1 MNDEL
6 KQSVDGLTQELAAQ
20 RRLAESEKTKSI
32 APQPPSVT
40 EAKQAPPPTDSSF
53 RNASKDFHNKVVGP
67 AIAKA
72 MTSSNIGTPTPLS
85 ESTIDDTITS
95 GQATTNKL
103 LTGIVKTEKSQ
114 LVAQEQAGELS
125 KTEKLVKEKKNS
137 VIIAGLDD
145 KANKQFGGMFSGLKK
160 IFGKKERSTTMPSSP
175 EEDSGGFW
183 SWLGGILLVAGT
195 SIGPMLLAAATGVLT
210 ALGTAFMLPVKA
222 LSWVGGGIMDIVSG
236 TTRAVTGGFKRLFGM
251 DGKEGIFKKG
261 GKWISKTVGGWWT
274 ATSSA
279 IGGVFGKSKPPPAMG
294 AGLTKL
300 AAGASDDVVKTA
312 AKGVGA
318 GRKVMM
324 KGVLKGALRLAGPI
338 AAAGFALYDGASA
351 AMTEYE
357 KSGSILKATKEGVA
371 GALSGITFGL
381 ISQESITGAMD
392 AIGDGMSQYYG
403 GLTDA
408 VKEVF
413 TGYKDIGSAIMDGEW
428 SKVGGLA
435 VDTLSKA
442 SGHIVDGVKGLW
454 DSATGWLF
462 GSPHATHYINSAS
475 DEIHSGTTALASS
488 AGKISSASNG
498 MVTASNNIHSGT
510 TALTSSAGKI
520 SSATN
525 GMVTASTITT
535 SDILTSTSNITA
547 AGANMSDSLIKA
559 AGSQNQSAADL
570 QKNLR
575 TLGSPFTGVKQINAK
590 IGDYF
595 SSTSDIISTSSK
607 TASELAADTV
617 NLAESSSPTTSITG
631 IFSKISDY
639 FSSTFNTTT
648 DVISKISSG
657 ENPIKAVG
665 TGLVD
670 QVSHFVSLTGGI
682 FTSATAIA
690 VSAGK
695 AFASPIV
702 SLYDTVTGWFTDAE
716 DTVPTKPTPPPIAP
730 TVNNNIKSL
739 QATKLQETSNLAVSR
754 DLQNVTSTLK
764 TREESTGNYQVEQAK
779 QVQADNAEVVNRLTK
794 LCEYQEM
801 QLHQMKLNT
810 RQGKEMNESVTD
822 AISNSGQ
829 TTVVSNSNSNSSTI
843 NTSTGGGLN
852 DFRSRV
858 NSFA

>member
-1 MNDEL
+1 MNDEF
-6 KQSVDGLTQELAAQ
+6 KQSVDALTKELAAQ
-20 RRLAESEKTKSI
+20 RRNAESEKTKNTS
-32 APQPPSVT
+32 PQPPSVT
-40 EAKQAPPPTDSSF
+40 AAKQPPPPATSAF
-53 RNASKDFHNKVVGP
+53 RNASKDFHDEVVGP
-67 AIAKA
+67 AIVKA
-72 MTSSNIGTPTPLS
+72 MKSSSNGVPPPVF
-85 ESTIDDTITS
+85 ESTTDDTMTS
-95 GQATTNKL
+95 GQAVTNKL

-114 LVAQEQAGELS
+114 LTAQEEAGELS
-125 KTEKLVKEKKNS
+125 KTEKLVKEKKSS

-145 KANKQFGGMFSGLKK
+145 KASKQFGGMFSGLKK

-183 SWLGGILLVAGT
+183 SWLGGILLIAGT
-195 SIGPMLLAAATGVLT
+195 AVGPMLLAAATGVLSV
-210 ALGTAFMLPVKA
+210 LGAAFMLPVKA
-222 LSWVGGGIMDIVSG
+222 LAFVGGGIMDIVSG

-251 DGKEGIFKKG
+251 DGKEGLFKKG
-261 GKWISKTVGGWWT
+261 GKFLAATVGGWWT

-279 IGGVFGKSKPPPAMG
+279 IGNVFGKSKPPPAMG

-300 AAGASDDVVKTA
+300 ATGASDDVVKTA
-312 AKGVGA
+312 AKGLGA
-318 GRKVMM
+318 GKKVMM

-381 ISQESITGAMD
+381 VSQESISGAMD
-392 AIGDGMSQYYG
+392 AIGSGFSSYFG
-403 GLTDA
+403 GLASA
-408 VKEVF
+408 VGTSL
-413 TGYKDIGSAIMDGEW
+413 TGLKDIGVAMLDGDFG
-428 SKVGGLA
+428 KVGSVA

-442 SGHIVDGVKGLW
+442 SNHIVDGVKGLW

-488 AGKISSASNG
+488 AGKISTASTG
-498 MVTASNNIHSGT
+498 LATASTVTAS
-510 TALTSSAGKI
+510 
-520 SSATN
+520 
-525 GMVTASTITT
+525 
-535 SDILTSTSNITA
+535 DILNSTSNITS
-547 AGANMSDSLIKA
+547 AGANMSDSLIKSA
-559 AGSQNQSAADL
+559 KSQNQSAADL

-575 TLGSPFTGVKQINAK
+575 TLDSPFIGVKQLNAK

-648 DVISKISSG
+648 DVISKISAG

-682 FTSATAIA
+682 FKSATNAA
-690 VSAGK
+690 VRAGK

-716 DTVPTKPTPPPIAP
+716 DTVPTKPTAPKIPPP
-730 TVNNNIKSL
+730 VNNTIKSL

-764 TREESTGNYQVEQAK
+764 TREQTTGNYQVEQAK
-779 QVQADNAEVVNRLTK
+779 QLQVDNAEVVSRLTK

-801 QLHQMKLNT
+801 QLHQMKVNNN
-810 RQGKEMNESVTD
+810 QGKEMNESVTE
-822 AISNSGQ
+822 AIASSGQ
-829 TTVVSNSNSNSSTI
+829 TTVVSNSNSTSSVI
-843 NTSTGGGLN
+843 NASTGNGLS
-852 DFRSRV
+852 DFRTRA